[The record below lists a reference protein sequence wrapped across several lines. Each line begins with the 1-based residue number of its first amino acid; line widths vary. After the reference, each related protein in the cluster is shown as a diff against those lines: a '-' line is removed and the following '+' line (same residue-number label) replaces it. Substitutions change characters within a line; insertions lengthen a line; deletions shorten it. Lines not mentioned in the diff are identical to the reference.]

1 MDLMQSIKISASGLS
16 AHRTK
21 VNVISENI
29 ANSET
34 TRTEEGGP
42 YRRKMLVLESKP
54 VENFKNTFES
64 AQMEYNEVKV
74 AEIVDSQEDFRLVYN
89 PAHPDADPGTGY
101 VKMPNVNTLT
111 EMADMIVAK
120 RSYDANIAVIENAKT
135 MINKAMSLGE

>member
-1 MDLMQSIKISASGLS
+1 MDLMQSIKISSTGLS

-34 TRTEEGGP
+34 TRTENGGP

-54 VENFKNTFES
+54 VESFGKAFEN
-64 AQMEYNEVKV
+64 ARTEYSEVEV
-74 AEIVDSQEDFRLVYN
+74 AEIVESQEDFRMVHN
-89 PAHPDADPGTGY
+89 PAHPDADPFTGY

-111 EMADMIVAK
+111 EMADMVVAK
-120 RSYDANIAVIENAKT
+120 RSYDANITVIENAKS
-135 MINKAMSLGE
+135 MISKALSLGE